1 MIDFIGI
8 LTRALLGLAPAPHTP
23 AIVTTAPLV
32 ATPGAGSGVGEV
44 AALSAADTIDKVQ
57 AFYAG
62 IKQVSAQFRQVVDNA
77 TYGTSKTSDGN
88 VFISKPGK
96 MRWDYMEKVTT
107 KGKVAVQV
115 TKSFVSNGTYLYVIE
130 HANKTVSKKSLDQN
144 LMPVAVS
151 FLYGKGDLK
160 AEFTPELDTTG
171 KYGAKGDVVL
181 KLTPKKPSAQY
192 KNLYLVVSGGDY
204 HVSQSVIIDAN
215 GGTNHFRFF
224 APDFKKAITDKW
236 FEFDKSSV
244 PDYRM
249 VDLDQQQQGSGSGS
263 AR

>member
-8 LTRALLGLAPAPHTP
+8 LTRMFLGLSPTPAAPH
-23 AIVTTAPLV
+23 IVTTIPLV
-32 ATPGAGSGVGEV
+32 ATPGAGSGVEQV
-44 AALSAADTIDKVQ
+44 QQATAAETIDKVQ

-96 MRWDYMEKVTT
+96 MRWDYVEKV
-107 KGKVAVQV
+107 KGKVEV

-171 KYGAKGDVVL
+171 KYGSKGDIVL

-192 KNLYLVVSGGDY
+192 KNLYLVVAGTDF
-204 HVSQSVIIDAN
+204 HVSQSIIIDAN

-224 APDFKKAITDKW
+224 APDFKKPITDKW

-249 VDLDQQQQGSGSGS
+249 VDLDQQQQQMQGSGSGK
-263 AR
+263 